1 MEKMQGAFER
11 LCVGSWQYHRQRTVA
26 DTRLFP
32 EAVLAELDEFIKLAE
47 EQTIKGMT
55 AEVAEYSKKLRKQ
68 L

>member
-1 MEKMQGAFER
+1 MVLGNIIAREPWQIRAFFQR
-11 LCVGSWQYHRQRTVA
+11 LPG
-26 DTRLFP
+26 DM

>member
-1 MEKMQGAFER
+1 MPPNRKTSVIKPF
-11 LCVGSWQYHRQRTVA
+11 SH
-26 DTRLFP
+26 
-32 EAVLAELDEFIKLAE
+32 VLAELDEFIKLAE